1 MFLTVYHE
9 SISIYLLFMKH
20 NLYEYNVKY
29 KLFVVCVFKLVWCVT
44 KKKKKH

>member
-1 MFLTVYHE
+1 
-9 SISIYLLFMKH
+9 MKH

-44 KKKKKH
+44 KKKKNIKMYQRLLVKANP